1 MAYEVRSILKQVGY
15 QVRSQTGEYTVLA
28 DEPVR
33 AGGTAAAPNP
43 VQYLLVALN
52 SCLAI
57 TAESIAK
64 NHPEIKLE
72 KFEIVT
78 TGKVKRFADKTSK
91 IAAINVHFNLHTV
104 LAPKEEK
111 AFINSVIKY
120 CTIHSSL
127 DPDIQFNFEIEYL

>member
-1 MAYEVRSILKQVGY
+1 MAYEVKSILKQIGY
-15 QVRSQTGEYTVLA
+15 QVRSQTGEYTLLA

-43 VQYLLVALN
+43 VQYLLMALN

-72 KFEIVT
+72 KFEIIT

-91 IAAINVHFNLHTV
+91 VAAINVHFYLRTA
-104 LAPKEEK
+104 LDPKKERT
-111 AFINSVIKY
+111 FINSVIKY
-120 CTIHSSL
+120 CTVHSSL
-127 DPDIQFNFEIEYL
+127 DPEILFDFKIENI